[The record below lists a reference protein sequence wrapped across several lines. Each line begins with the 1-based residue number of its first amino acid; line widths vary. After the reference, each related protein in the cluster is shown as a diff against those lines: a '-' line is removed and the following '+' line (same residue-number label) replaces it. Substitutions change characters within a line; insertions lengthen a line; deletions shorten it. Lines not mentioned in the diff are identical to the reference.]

1 MAENGRGS
9 GKDGE
14 YETYSLIPLIAE
26 PFSELQLSQIDRA
39 LQDSFLVR
47 KKLIW
52 EWTTTI
58 CRFNIGRFH
67 LRRISLSSR
76 KTNEPIGPIFTPL
89 SGKMEAEVKV
99 SYDEDEGNT
108 LSIPLPRSL
117 HIVRSANFRIMR
129 LFWGT
134 DLLTT
139 ILAFLLAT
147 VTGLSVYAFQANY
160 GQFKDY
166 LALFVWAA
174 GIDQGKNLLS
184 VLASN
189 LSKKGYAAQA
199 QPS

>member
-1 MAENGRGS
+1 M
-9 GKDGE
+9 K
-14 YETYSLIPLIAE
+14 
-26 PFSELQLSQIDRA
+26 
-39 LQDSFLVR
+39 
-47 KKLIW
+47 
-52 EWTTTI
+52 
-58 CRFNIGRFH
+58 
-67 LRRISLSSR
+67 
-76 KTNEPIGPIFTPL
+76 
-89 SGKMEAEVKV
+89 
-99 SYDEDEGNT
+99 
-108 LSIPLPRSL
+108 
-117 HIVRSANFRIMR
+117 

-189 LSKKGYAAQA
+189 LSKEGDAAQA